1 FTSIQPSVSGDI
13 VAGLAHTSNDKKQRR
28 KTAID
33 RFSGLFYSPA
43 SRWRSGRGEMRNPG
57 LVGCRK
63 QHKSTRYP
71 LVDGSASGSVGG
83 GWPELILRTSG
94 ALFGGMDAAGR
105 FDILCR

>member
-1 FTSIQPSVSGDI
+1 MAVR
-13 VAGLAHTSNDKKQRR
+13 AGGNA
-28 KTAID
+28 
-33 RFSGLFYSPA
+33 Y
-43 SRWRSGRGEMRNPG
+43 PG

-105 FDILCR
+105 FEIVGQVSECLVSGFVKPAAAHQTLRHPVP